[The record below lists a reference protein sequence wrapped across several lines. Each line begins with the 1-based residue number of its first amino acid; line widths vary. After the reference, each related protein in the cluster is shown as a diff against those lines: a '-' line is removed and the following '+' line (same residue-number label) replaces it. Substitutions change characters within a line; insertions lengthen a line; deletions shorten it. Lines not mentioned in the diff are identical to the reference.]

1 MGVNFSGDF
10 RIIEYH
16 DRLPYPFPLQIALN
30 SVKSLLRLL
39 PYLRK
44 YRKTVIWGLGT
55 VVASNLFT
63 VLQPMLVGDAI
74 DRLKEGLETGSI
86 DSRAIFLYAGAIV
99 GLTIVAG
106 FFTFLTRQTIIVMS
120 RHIEFDLRNDF
131 LSRLQ
136 NLSLSFFQNTPTGD
150 LMAHATNDI
159 GAVRNVLGPGI
170 MYPADTLVTLTMS
183 LSMMLWL
190 DWRLT
195 LAALVP
201 LPLVSYAV
209 YRLGRVIHKKFE
221 ERQEHYSKLTA
232 RAQENLSGIRIVKAY
247 VREEYEI
254 ARFGELSGE
263 YLDKN
268 LVLARIQSIMWPL
281 MFLLVGISLVIT
293 IYFGGVRVLGG
304 EISIGTLTALFGY
317 LMLLIWPMV
326 ALGWV
331 TNILQ
336 QGAASMSRL
345 AKIMDTV
352 PDIADGPSTDQSI
365 TSIGGEIEFRDI
377 SFTHKNAARPALSG
391 ISLKIERGMTLAVV
405 GYTGSGKSTLASLV
419 PRLYDVTE
427 GALLI
432 DGRDIRTIPLGTL
445 RSAIGYVQQE
455 TFLFSDTLGENIAY
469 GADNGTEEHVRD
481 AAEVSQISRDIGD
494 FPKGFGTMLGE
505 RGITLSGGQK
515 QRTSIARAVMRNP
528 KILILDDALSAV
540 DTYTEEEILRRLR
553 GVMKNRTSIIIS
565 HRISTVK
572 EADLIVV
579 LDEGR
584 IAERGTHEELIARRG
599 IYAELHEKQLL
610 EEELENL

>member
-1 MGVNFSGDF
+1 M
-10 RIIEYH
+10 
-16 DRLPYPFPLQIALN
+16 
-30 SVKSLLRLL
+30 KSLLRLL

-63 VLQPMLVGDAI
+63 VLQPKLVGDAI
-74 DRLKEGLETGSI
+74 DSLKSGLEAGSV
-86 DSRAIFLYAGAIV
+86 DADQLLWYSGAIV
-99 GLTIVAG
+99 GLTIIAG

-131 LSRLQ
+131 LSRIQ
-136 NLSLSFFQNTPTGD
+136 GLSLSFFQNTPTGD

-159 GAVRNVLGPGI
+159 GSVRNVVGPGI
-170 MYPADTLVTLTMS
+170 MYPADTLVTFSMS
-183 LSMMLWL
+183 LTMMLWL

-209 YRLGRVIHKKFE
+209 YRLGKVIHKKFE
-221 ERQEHYSKLTA
+221 ERQAHYSKLTA

-254 ARFGELSGE
+254 ARFAELSEE
-263 YLDKN
+263 YLRKN
-268 LVLARIQSIMWPL
+268 LVLARIQSLMWPL

-293 IYFGGVRVLGG
+293 VYFGGLRVLEG

-326 ALGWV
+326 AFGWV

-352 PDIADGPSTDQSI
+352 PDIADGPATDRGV
-365 TSIGGEIEFRDI
+365 TSIAGEIEFRDVT
-377 SFTHKNAARPALSG
+377 FTHKNASRPALSG
-391 ISLKIERGMTLAVV
+391 ISVKVGRGMTLAVV
-405 GYTGSGKSTLASLV
+405 GYTGSGKSTLANLI
-419 PRLYDVTE
+419 PRLYDATGGSV
-427 GALLI
+427 LI
-432 DGRDIRTIPLGTL
+432 DGRDVRTIPLATL

-469 GADNGTEEHVRD
+469 GDDDGDDARVREAAD
-481 AAEVSQISRDIGD
+481 VSQMTHDIAD

-515 QRTSIARAVMRNP
+515 QRTSIARAVMRDP
-528 KILILDDALSAV
+528 RILILDDALSAV
-540 DTYTEEEILRRLR
+540 DTYTEEEILKGLR
-553 GVMKNRTSIIIS
+553 EVMKNRTSIIIS

-572 EADLIVV
+572 DADLIIV
-579 LDEGR
+579 LNEGAV
-584 IAERGTHEELIARRG
+584 AERGTHDELIAQGG
-599 IYAELHEKQLL
+599 IYATLHEKQLL